1 MKVLSNFQDR
11 KYRFLAQNNV
21 ILKFNYHAFILYRM
35 IRFFVLCIVLF
46 QSSGILFSQGKA
58 GKPLDLTKEKGDLWR
73 FEGAGKW
80 EILNNS
86 LVIVSNTITDKPF
99 RIPSARAIYKVK
111 KYGTV
116 EITANIKSNATPEQV
131 RGDIII
137 IFGYQSP
144 TQFYYA
150 HFTGTVDEA
159 HNGVFIVDNADRR
172 KLEDKNAIPFLP
184 DREWHQVRLS
194 RNITSG
200 EIKIFVDNSKTPS
213 LVLTDKTFLKGY
225 IGVGSFNDPGEI
237 KDIII
242 AK

>member
-1 MKVLSNFQDR
+1 MFRS
-11 KYRFLAQNNV
+11 
-21 ILKFNYHAFILYRM
+21 
-35 IRFFVLCIVLF
+35 FFVCIFLLLSSS
-46 QSSGILFSQGKA
+46 QSFCQGKA
-58 GKPLDLTKEKGDLWR
+58 GKPLALSKENGNQWR
-73 FEGAGKW
+73 FEGVGKW
-80 EILNNS
+80 EMKDNS

-99 RIPSARAIYKVK
+99 RLPSARAIYTAK

-116 EITANIKSNATPEQV
+116 EITATIKSNASPEQV

-150 HFTGTVDEA
+150 HFTGTVDET
-159 HNGVFIVDNADRR
+159 HNGIFIVDNADRR
-172 KLEDKNAIPFLP
+172 KLEDNNTVPFLP
-184 DREWHQVRLS
+184 DRQWHQVTLS
-194 RNITSG
+194 RNITTG
-200 EIKIFVDNSKTPS
+200 EIKIFVDGSKNPS
-213 LVLTDKTFLKGY
+213 IALSDKTFLKGS